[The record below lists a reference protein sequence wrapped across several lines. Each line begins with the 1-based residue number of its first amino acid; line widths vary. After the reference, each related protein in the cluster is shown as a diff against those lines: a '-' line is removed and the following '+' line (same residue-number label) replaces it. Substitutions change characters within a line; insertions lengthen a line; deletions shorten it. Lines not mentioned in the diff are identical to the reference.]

1 MTPKYTTVH
10 TAINASNQHF
20 ISGSQPTQSSLSCS
34 DTVRSVAAKLLCTTI
49 ALTVASALALPTVA
63 NAAIFTSSNATIVP
77 ANTAY
82 ASAAVAFPQLA
93 TTPAFMQSYDNLK
106 PEHASVV
113 LASEAMA
120 TPAAQQVLRQ
130 VRVMALDQRTILPGG
145 CWDYLNAAFQ
155 RAGISRDTVF
165 EGTYRAGPYAD
176 SEMLRSGD
184 WLYYINHGYNDI
196 EHSGLFIGW
205 VDKPS
210 RQALILSY
218 AGESRHEPARYKV
231 YDLSHVYQIMRP
243 TA

>member
-1 MTPKYTTVH
+1 MTFCFTTV
-10 TAINASNQHF
+10 AARIR
-20 ISGSQPTQSSLSCS
+20 SLLTLSL
-34 DTVRSVAAKLLCTTI
+34 TLVAVFGLSK
-49 ALTVASALALPTVA
+49 VA
-63 NAAIFTSSNATIVP
+63 NAAIFTAADTTIVA
-77 ANTAY
+77 ANSAY
-82 ASAAVAFPQLA
+82 HHAPVAFPQLA
-93 TTPAFMQSYDNLK
+93 PTPAFLQSYDNLK

-120 TPAAQQVLRQ
+120 TPAAQKVLRQ
-130 VRVMALDQRTILPGG
+130 VRMMALDQRTILPGG

-155 RAGISRDTVF
+155 RAGIDRVTVF
-165 EGTYRAGPYAD
+165 EGSYRSGPYAD
-176 SEMLRSGD
+176 SESLRSGD

>member
-1 MTPKYTTVH
+1 MTLCSMTVV
-10 TAINASNQHF
+10 ARI
-20 ISGSQPTQSSLSCS
+20 QSLFSFSL
-34 DTVRSVAAKLLCTTI
+34 
-49 ALTVASALALPTVA
+49 ALAAVFGLPQMA
-63 NAAIFTSSNATIVP
+63 NAAIFTAADTAIVAANSAYKSAP
-77 ANTAY
+77 A
-82 ASAAVAFPQLA
+82 AFSQL
-93 TTPAFMQSYDNLK
+93 TPTPAFLQSYDNLK

-120 TPAAQQVLRQ
+120 TPAAQKVLRQ
-130 VRVMALDQRTILPGG
+130 VRMMALDQRTILPGG

-155 RAGISRDTVF
+155 RAGIGRVTVF
-165 EGTYRAGPYAD
+165 EGTYRSGPYAD

-205 VDKPS
+205 IDKPS